1 MKEQVIKVTPFQFLD
16 VQRKM
21 QTSYVFDPWGENFP
35 DVGKVKEILRN
46 LGVEP
51 EPNVTYIFVV
61 K

>member
-1 MKEQVIKVTPFQFLD
+1 MD